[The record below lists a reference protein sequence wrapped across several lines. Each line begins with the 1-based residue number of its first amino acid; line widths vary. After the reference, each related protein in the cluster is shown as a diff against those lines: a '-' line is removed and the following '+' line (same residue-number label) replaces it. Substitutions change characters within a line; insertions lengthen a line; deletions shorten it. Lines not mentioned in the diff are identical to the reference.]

1 MFMRIQEKRAA
12 DGSSLYYASVVR
24 SDRVDGKVVQT
35 TVAYIGAVDEDQIPY
50 LKAAYAKKKPRL
62 VWDERAR
69 GARLLKR
76 ARRKPSRRRRQAA
89 WARVHF

>member
-12 DGSSLYYASVVR
+12 DGSPLYYASVVR

-35 TVAYIGAVDEDQIPY
+35 TVAYIGAVEEEQIPY

-62 VWDERAR
+62 VWDE
-69 GARLLKR
+69 
-76 ARRKPSRRRRQAA
+76 
-89 WARVHF
+89 